1 VIHKRG
7 QVQFVRT
14 IDLGGQTI
22 TEAIAGT
29 FDIPL
34 QDAEMLKF
42 RLVDP
47 TFNDPV
53 PEERAK
59 PPSEP

>member
-47 TFNDPV
+47 TFNDPSSR
-53 PEERAK
+53 RAGEAAV
-59 PPSEP
+59 EP